1 MPLSGGSTVVRSLL
15 VRGMLAGLAAGLVAF
30 VFAYVLGEPAVNG
43 GIAFEEQ
50 LAAAHEH
57 GEAGEALVSRGI
69 QSTVGL
75 LTGVLIYAVAIGGIL
90 ALVYAATRGRFGPA
104 QPRTAA
110 LVLAAM
116 GFVAVILVPFLKYP
130 GNPPASS
137 DDGSIGQRTGLYLVM
152 VLFSVL
158 VAVLATALGRAL
170 VARLGTWNATLAA
183 VGAYLLVVLIGGAL
197 LPVPS
202 VDTWVQWRYDWA
214 ASPGSYALAVRATDG
229 TGAVQPEARATP
241 FPDGAT
247 GWHTITVTVG

>member
-50 LAAAHEH
+50 LAAHEH

-104 QPRTAA
+104 RPRAAA

-170 VARLGTWNATLAA
+170 AARLGTWNATLAA

-197 LPVPS
+197 LPV
-202 VDTWVQWRYDWA
+202 VDETPADFPATVLYDFRIASLGLHFVLWA
-214 ASPGSYALAVRATDG
+214 ALGLVFGALVERGVRREQQALA
-229 TGAVQPEARATP
+229 AR
-241 FPDGAT
+241 
-247 GWHTITVTVG
+247 